1 MPGISEHGS
10 AASTAQEF
18 RKGGLA
24 AGNSIEVDNE
34 LPTNRST
41 RVTALTSLLALLAAA
56 SPFKN
61 SGSQIE
67 FFPSRGL
74 SAKECFGAGSNPP
87 EALEPGG

>member
-1 MPGISEHGS
+1 MNFP
-10 AASTAQEF
+10 
-18 RKGGLA
+18 
-24 AGNSIEVDNE
+24 
-34 LPTNRST
+34 PNRST

-74 SAKECFGAGSNPP
+74 SVKECFGAGSNSP
-87 EALEPGG
+87 EALEPGGLKRGIANRVLDVLMAQIGLQRPRIV